1 MNTFSSINY
10 GNDWGIFVDI
20 ENPNII
26 INIVQHDKKEQHNK
40 KEQHDKK
47 ERKININNSSILVL
61 TLKILN
67 TIVKLLICGLLF
79 YFIYFII

>member
-26 INIVQHDKKEQHNK
+26 INIVQHDKKEQHY
-40 KEQHDKK
+40 KK

-67 TIVKLLICGLLF
+67 TIVTLLICGLLF